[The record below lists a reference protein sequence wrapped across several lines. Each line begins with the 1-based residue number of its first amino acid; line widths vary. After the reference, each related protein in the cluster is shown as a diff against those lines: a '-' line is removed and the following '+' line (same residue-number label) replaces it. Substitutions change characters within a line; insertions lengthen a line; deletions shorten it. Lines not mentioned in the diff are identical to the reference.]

1 MCANNCLG
9 AHSYFIQFSCP
20 VVQLISFFIAGLLA
34 GITVTV
40 VAVVMSLLGLVAVL
54 VIIAMYKNG
63 QPK

>member
-1 MCANNCLG
+1 M
-9 AHSYFIQFSCP
+9 
-20 VVQLISFFIAGLLA
+20 VQLISFFIAGLLA